1 MGNSGRLGF
10 VSAVTSAEFE
20 SPGVLGRISRT
31 LPGKSLKH
39 SEKYSMTLAR
49 AAARCLLVMLA
60 LAASPIASA
69 QNPDLQQLNELVQRG
84 ELGKASQEVDA
95 YVKAHPKDP
104 RGRFMK
110 GVVLARQNKVDEAIA
125 VYNGLIA
132 DYPELPEPYN
142 NIAALYA
149 SKGEYEA
156 ARDALERAVR
166 AQPSYA
172 TAHENLGDVYARLAA
187 QSYAKALELDPRRS
201 GTPQK
206 LKLANELAPPAP
218 TPQSR

>member
-1 MGNSGRLGF
+1 
-10 VSAVTSAEFE
+10 
-20 SPGVLGRISRT
+20 
-31 LPGKSLKH
+31 
-39 SEKYSMTLAR
+39 MTLAR
-49 AAARCLLVMLA
+49 TAVRCLLVMLA
-60 LAASPIASA
+60 LAASPIACA
-69 QNPDLQQLNELVQRG
+69 QNPSLQQLDALVQRG
-84 ELGKASQEVDA
+84 DLDKAAQEADA

-104 RGRFMK
+104 RGRFMT
-110 GVVLARQNKVDEAIA
+110 GVVLARQNKVDAAIA

-142 NIAALYA
+142 NLAALYA

-172 TAHENLGDVYARLAA
+172 TAHENLGDIYARLAA
-187 QSYAKALELDPRRS
+187 QSYKKALELDPRRG

-206 LKLANELAPPAP
+206 LKLANELAPPVP
-218 TPQSR
+218 NPQPR